1 MTMQKEIMA
10 AIEDTEFE
18 VLKADIEFYF
28 ARLVNRDLEKA
39 RQTMRRIRALV
50 DSKLSI
56 LERKDM
62 ARRYGAVCPKCGS
75 DEVEWLEKLHDC
87 QDCQVWAISCL
98 ECRCE
103 WIDVVW
109 KCALK

>member
-1 MTMQKEIMA
+1 MVEKEIIMA
-10 AIEDTEFE
+10 EIEDTEYE
-18 VLKADIEFYF
+18 VLK
-28 ARLVNRDLEKA
+28 
-39 RQTMRRIRALV
+39 ALV

-87 QDCQVWAISCL
+87 EDCQVWAISCL